1 VPGVIKFLINARP
14 QPKERPYSIGRGK
27 RRTPDRTVNFELLV
41 AAEFRLQ
48 HPFHELFTGPLGLSV
63 DIQFAKPKT
72 VVKGYW
78 HTNPGDASNIVK
90 AIEDALNKVA
100 WVDDRQVAD
109 LRSIKHWGQ
118 TDRIIVSIWPLE

>member
-1 VPGVIKFLINARP
+1 MIKFQINARP
-14 QPKERPYSIGRGK
+14 QPKERSRTAKRGHHY
-27 RRTPDRTVNFELLV
+27 TPQRTVNFELTV
-41 AAEFRLQ
+41 AAEFRAQ
-48 HPFHELFTGPLGLSV
+48 HPFHELFTGPVGMSV
-63 DIQFAKPKT
+63 DIQFRRPKT
-72 VVKGYW
+72 VEKGYW

>member
-1 VPGVIKFLINARP
+1 VIKFVINARP
-14 QPKERPYSIGRGK
+14 QPKERSRTAKRGHHY
-27 RRTPDRTVNFELLV
+27 TPQRTVNFELTV

-72 VVKGYW
+72 VAKGYW